1 MQNCSTDL
9 FLIWI
14 FQTKLEQLLPLLM
27 LQKGALLQS
36 PLPFC
41 PQTPRLAGRQAGTLE
56 SGRCMPRLQVPSEAR
71 RACPSCPLPTLR
83 GLFSGEGGHGRER
96 LQAADQGP
104 TPPDQGPTL
113 RQIREPGSSS
123 SPQSA
128 GLCRG
133 RASGHQLQI
142 QRACRDQTAEKGRQ
156 AIHRAGAERQ
166 GQDQFLG
173 VREGAGR
180 KGKSKKMG

>member
-27 LQKGALLQS
+27 SQKGALLQS
-36 PLPFC
+36 PLLFC

-56 SGRCMPRLQVPSEAR
+56 SGRCMPHLQVPSEAR
-71 RACPSCPLPTLR
+71 RACPFCPLPTLQ

-96 LQAADQGP
+96 LQASDQGP

-113 RQIREPGSSS
+113 RQIREPGSLS
-123 SPQSA
+123 SPQRA
-128 GLCRG
+128 RLCQG

-142 QRACRDQTAEKGRQ
+142 QRACRDQ
-156 AIHRAGAERQ
+156 
-166 GQDQFLG
+166 
-173 VREGAGR
+173 
-180 KGKSKKMG
+180 